1 MQSKF
6 WSVNMKGREHLKHL
20 GTDLKIIFKCILKK
34 LGAGSRKNGTKKP
47 AECHKRQ
54 GKLLDELGSH

>member
-1 MQSKF
+1 
-6 WSVNMKGREHLKHL
+6 MKGREHLKHL

-34 LGAGSRKNGTKKP
+34 LGAGSRENGTKKP